1 MTIIKTSKE
10 MSAVEK
16 YAMTKNADIAKM
28 SDIKAG
34 TKVNVKS
41 WLLYEDVNQK
51 TGERQQI
58 LSVDTGKGVYATN
71 SPTFVRDFMDMVEI
85 FSESGDVLN
94 AFKMTG
100 GTSKAGRAFIT
111 CALAD

>member
-1 MTIIKTSKE
+1 MEIIKTSKE
-10 MSAVEK
+10 MTAKEK
-16 YAMTKNADIAKM
+16 YAMTKNADISKM
-28 SDIKAG
+28 STIKAG

-51 TGERQQI
+51 TGEVQQI
-58 LSVDTGKGVYATN
+58 LSIDTGKGVFATN
-71 SPTFVRDFMDMVEI
+71 SPTFVRDFFDMVDI
-85 FSESGDVLN
+85 FTDNGEDLDS
-94 AFKMTG
+94 FKMTG